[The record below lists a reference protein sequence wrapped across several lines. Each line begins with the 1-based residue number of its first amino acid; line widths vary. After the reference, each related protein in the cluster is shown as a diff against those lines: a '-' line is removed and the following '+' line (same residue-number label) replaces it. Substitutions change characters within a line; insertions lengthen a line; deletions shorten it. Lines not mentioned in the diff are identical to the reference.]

1 MTGLDRLRQERI
13 DKVSQL
19 RAKGINP
26 YPYGYERTHRA
37 QEIKDAFTNVEGQTV
52 KIAGRLMAIRRH
64 GQTTFADLAD
74 GAGRIQIYIRAD
86 RVGPDQYD
94 VLNLLEP
101 GDFIGVQGEVFKTRL
116 GEITLNG
123 DSFNLLAKAV
133 RPLPDKWHGLQD
145 VETRYRQRYID
156 LAMNPEV
163 RQVFVTR
170 TRIIQIIRR
179 ILDGKGF
186 LEVETPTLQP
196 LYGGASARPFVTFY
210 NALGCN
216 FYLRIA
222 NELYLKRLIVGGFEG
237 VYEICKDFRNEGMD
251 RTHNPEF
258 TQIEFYWAY
267 RDYHDMMDLTEE
279 IFTTLAREIKG
290 TMLIEW
296 EGHQID
302 LTSPWP
308 RRPMLELIA
317 EYSGVSVKQLG
328 DEALRQAVHSLYRQH
343 LANDKEKLE
352 RVLADLP
359 QLNRGNLIDEL
370 FELTV
375 EPHLTGPIFVTDYPV
390 EISPL
395 AKVHRHDPTL
405 TERFELFILGREMA
419 NSFSELNDPLD
430 QRRRFEAQERLI
442 QAGDQEAQ
450 PLDEDFLRA
459 MEYGM
464 PPTGGEGIGIDRLT
478 MFFTNQSSIQD
489 VILFPHMR
497 PERSYARQETNI
509 AGENAGEA
517 TNS

>member
-1 MTGLDRLRQERI
+1 MSTGLEQLKHERI
-13 DKVSQL
+13 NKADQL
-19 RAKGINP
+19 RLMGFNP
-26 YPYGYERTHRA
+26 YPYRYERSHWA
-37 QEIKDAFTNVEGQTV
+37 QAIKDTFPETAGLMMTL
-52 KIAGRLMAIRRH
+52 AGRLMALRRH
-64 GQTTFADLAD
+64 GQVTFADLAD
-74 GAGRIQIYIRAD
+74 SSGRIQLYLRAD
-86 RVGPDQYD
+86 RLGEEQYE

-101 GDFIGVQGEVFKTRL
+101 GDFVGVQGQVFKTKM
-116 GEITLNG
+116 GEITVKV
-123 DSFNLLAKAV
+123 DSLEVLAKAI

-145 VETRYRQRYID
+145 IETRYRQRYVD
-156 LAMNPEV
+156 LVMNPEI
-163 RQVFVTR
+163 RQVFVAR
-170 TRIIQIIRR
+170 ARIIQIIRR
-179 ILDGKGF
+179 ILDSHGF

-210 NALGCN
+210 NALGHD

-258 TQIEFYWAY
+258 TQVEFYWAY
-267 RDYHDMMDLTEE
+267 RDYQDMMALTEQ
-279 IFTTLAREIKG
+279 IFTTIALDLKG
-290 TMLIEW
+290 VLSIEW

-302 LTSPWP
+302 LTPPWP
-308 RRPMLELIA
+308 RCPMLDLIA
-317 EYSGVSVKQLG
+317 EWSGVCVNHLS
-328 DEALRQAVHSLYRQH
+328 DEALRRAVEPIYRRH
-343 LANDKEKLE
+343 LRDDADK
-352 RVLADLP
+352 LARTLAQLP
-359 QLNRGNLIDEL
+359 DLNRGQLIDEL

-395 AKVHRHDPTL
+395 AKIHRHDPGL

-430 QRRRFEAQERLI
+430 QRRRFEQQQRQIE
-442 QAGDQEAQ
+442 AGDEEAQ

-464 PPTGGEGIGIDRLT
+464 PPTGGAGIGIDRLT
-478 MFFTNQSSIQD
+478 MFFTNQASIQD

-497 PERSYARQETNI
+497 PER
-509 AGENAGEA
+509 
-517 TNS
+517 NSGLPEG